1 MKKNMRKFSALL
13 LMVLMLSQIAFAC
26 AAEAD
31 TYISENTITIGT
43 EGFRDPL
50 TIENVSQGK
59 HLLVGQT
66 LSLSV
71 PEEYHDGV
79 DWSSNNREVAT
90 VDQDGLVT
98 AVAPGNVTIRVSDKV
113 NPANSASVLLEV
125 VDAGEQNDDVIS
137 ILVEW
142 SSLKGEI
149 YDGTAKAL
157 TYTLSADDARFDP
170 ERVEFL
176 GEIPS
181 RVDCGI
187 TMGAITPEEFR
198 YNDETM
204 QASFVIKNG
213 SIWIAPRGITVTA
226 DDAEKNAGEAD
237 PAFTWTAEGLA
248 EADEGKEDLFEL
260 SFDRDPGEDPGTY
273 GLRVTGEE
281 SQGNYRITF
290 DEGKLTIHEAEKVRV
305 SLASSAGLIIWEG
318 DTVTL
323 TATVEEPEEGARY
336 SFLWE
341 MNDGSGWQEVARG
354 QDPTYTYVAT
364 ADKLSVSWRVTAAL
378 E

>member
-50 TIENVSQGK
+50 TIENASQGK

-98 AVAPGNVTIRVSDKV
+98 ALAPGNVTIRVSDKV
-113 NPANSASVLLEV
+113 NPANSDSVLLEV

-142 SSLKGEI
+142 SSLKGQV
-149 YDGTAKAL
+149 YDGTA
-157 TYTLSADDARFDP
+157 
-170 ERVEFL
+170 
-176 GEIPS
+176 
-181 RVDCGI
+181 
-187 TMGAITPEEFR
+187 
-198 YNDETM
+198 
-204 QASFVIKNG
+204 
-213 SIWIAPRGITVTA
+213 
-226 DDAEKNAGEAD
+226 
-237 PAFTWTAEGLA
+237 
-248 EADEGKEDLFEL
+248 
-260 SFDRDPGEDPGTY
+260 
-273 GLRVTGEE
+273 
-281 SQGNYRITF
+281 
-290 DEGKLTIHEAEKVRV
+290 
-305 SLASSAGLIIWEG
+305 
-318 DTVTL
+318 
-323 TATVEEPEEGARY
+323 
-336 SFLWE
+336 
-341 MNDGSGWQEVARG
+341 
-354 QDPTYTYVAT
+354 
-364 ADKLSVSWRVTAAL
+364 
-378 E
+378 